1 MEKLPP
7 KTVERLSQY
16 RRVLAKYQNL
26 SEPFVFSH
34 DLGDLLHLNPVQV
47 RRDMMLLGSS
57 GNYRNGYKVTDLLTL
72 IDQTLTIP
80 KSTDATIIGMGR
92 LGESLLKHIG
102 SNPVCPVLIKST
114 FDINPKRINTSIQG
128 VPCYDM
134 TRAPELIREHKIKIA
149 ILALYT
155 EDIQAIIDILIDAG
169 IEGIINYIAGPIRI
183 PKGVFLKEYDI
194 RTTLEEM
201 SYNIHN

>member
-1 MEKLPP
+1 MAKLPP

-34 DLGDLLHLNPVQV
+34 DLADLLHLNPVQV
-47 RRDMMLLGSS
+47 RRDMMLLGTT
-57 GNYRNGYKVTDLLTL
+57 GNYRNGYKVKDLLSL

-80 KSTDATIIGMGR
+80 KSTDATIIGMGH
-92 LGESLLKHIG
+92 LGESLLKHIDP
-102 SNPVCPVLIKST
+102 NPVCPVLIKST
-114 FDINPKRINTSIQG
+114 FDINPKRINTTIGG
-128 VPCYDM
+128 VPCYDL
-134 TRAPELIREHKIKIA
+134 TQAPELIRKQKIKIA

-155 EDIQAIIDILIDAG
+155 EDIQKIIDILIDAG
-169 IEGIINYIAGPIRI
+169 IEGFINYIAGPIRI
-183 PKGVFLKEYDI
+183 PKGIYLKEYDI

>member
-1 MEKLPP
+1 MKKLPP

-26 SEPFVFSH
+26 EEPFIFSH
-34 DLGDLLHLNPVQV
+34 DLASLLHLNPVQV
-47 RRDMMLLGSS
+47 RRDLMLLGTT
-57 GNYRNGYKVTDLLTL
+57 GNYRNGYKVTELLKS

-92 LGESLLKHIG
+92 LGTSLLLHIG
-102 SNPVCPVLIKST
+102 SNPVCPVMIKSA
-114 FDINPKRINTSIQG
+114 FDINPKRINTTIHG
-128 VPCYDM
+128 VECYDI
-134 TRAPELIREHKIKIA
+134 TRAPEIIREQNIKIA

-155 EDIQAIIDILIDAG
+155 EDIQAIIDILIEAG
-169 IEGIINYIAGPIRI
+169 IKGFINYIAGPIRI
-183 PKGVFLKEYDI
+183 PKDIYIKEYDI